1 MADIFNTY
9 YKHAH
14 LYSQGRLCHFLL
26 ILTPVR
32 MALPFPYGT
41 EARVLEMAI
50 AMPVSMTHLKLHSLL
65 ASTTPLK
72 ESAPDF

>member
-26 ILTPVR
+26 IPTPAR
-32 MALPFPYGT
+32 MTWPFPCGT
-41 EARVLEMAI
+41 EARDLDM

-65 ASTTPLK
+65 ASTISLK